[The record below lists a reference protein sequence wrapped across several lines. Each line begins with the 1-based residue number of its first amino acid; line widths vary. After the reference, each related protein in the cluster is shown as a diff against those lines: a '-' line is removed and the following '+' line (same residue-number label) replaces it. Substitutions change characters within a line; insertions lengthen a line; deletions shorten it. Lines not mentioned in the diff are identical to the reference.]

1 MRINWK
7 LRIKSEA
14 FWIGVVPLIVLLVQ
28 AVAAAFGYTLDLSS
42 YGDKAL
48 AVINALF
55 ALLAFLGITA
65 DPTTD
70 GFSDSTQALDY
81 TKPKKLKGGE

>member
-1 MRINWK
+1 MKINWK
-7 LRIKSEA
+7 LRIKSKA
-14 FWIGVVPLIVLLVQ
+14 FWIGVVPLAILLIQ
-28 AVAAAFGYTLDLSS
+28 AVSAAFGYTLDLSS

-65 DPTTD
+65 DPTTS
-70 GFSDSTQALDY
+70 GLSDSERALTY
-81 TKPKKLKGGE
+81 SKPKKEEK

>member
-1 MRINWK
+1 MKINWK
-7 LRIKSEA
+7 LRIKSKA
-14 FWIGVVPLIVLLVQ
+14 FWVGVVPLVILLAQ

-70 GFSDSTQALDY
+70 GISDSKQALKY
-81 TKPKKLKGGE
+81 TEPRKEDE

>member
-1 MRINWK
+1 MKINWK
-7 LRIKSEA
+7 LRIKSKA
-14 FWIGVVPLIVLLVQ
+14 FWVGVVPLVILLAQ
-28 AVAAAFGYTLDLSS
+28 AVAAAFGYTLDLST

-65 DPTTD
+65 DPTTH
-70 GFSDSTQALDY
+70 GLSDSEQALNY
-81 TKPKKLKGGE
+81 SKPKKEDQ

>member
-7 LRIKSEA
+7 LRIKSKA

-65 DPTTD
+65 DPTTH
-70 GFSDSTQALDY
+70 GLSDSKRALTY
-81 TKPKKLKGGE
+81 SKPNKED

>member
-1 MRINWK
+1 MKINWK
-7 LRIKSEA
+7 LRIKSKT
-14 FWIGVVPLIVLLVQ
+14 FWIGVVPLVILLIQ

-65 DPTTD
+65 DPTTN
-70 GFSDSTQALDY
+70 GYSDSTQVLDY
-81 TKPKKLKGGE
+81 KKPRKGDE